1 MAGRGQGWGALG
13 THGRLAS
20 RIQRMNPGRKL
31 KEPEEQMHS
40 IGLSNQTKGPP
51 PLTPP
56 RRADARGEGN
66 LESCASPSASGERGR
81 TLTGRAVF
89 IWLVAFFAIVFFA
102 NGVMMKLAFD
112 TMSGTE
118 VDSAYRASLA
128 FNAEAQAA
136 RRQDERAWR
145 VNSHAARNADGDAVL
160 RVEARDKAG
169 VPLTG
174 LSFSA
179 ALERPTDKRADR
191 HIVLGELQT
200 GLYGGKAADV
210 APGQW
215 DLVLAAERGGE
226 RLFV

>member
-1 MAGRGQGWGALG
+1 MRSNSLG
-13 THGRLAS
+13 
-20 RIQRMNPGRKL
+20 
-31 KEPEEQMHS
+31 
-40 IGLSNQTKGPP
+40 
-51 PLTPP
+51 
-56 RRADARGEGN
+56 GEG
-66 LESCASPSASGERGR
+66 SV
-81 TLTGRAVF
+81 LTGRAVLV
-89 IWLVAFFAIVFFA
+89 WLLAFFAVVFTA
-102 NGVMMKLAFD
+102 NGVMMKFALE

-128 FNAEAQAA
+128 FNSEAQAA

-145 VNSHAARNADGDAVL
+145 VNGNAARNPDGDAVV

-174 LSFSA
+174 LTFSA

-191 HIVLGELQT
+191 HIVLAELQA

-215 DLVLAAERGGE
+215 DLVLEADRGGE
-226 RLFV
+226 RVFLSKTRVFLK